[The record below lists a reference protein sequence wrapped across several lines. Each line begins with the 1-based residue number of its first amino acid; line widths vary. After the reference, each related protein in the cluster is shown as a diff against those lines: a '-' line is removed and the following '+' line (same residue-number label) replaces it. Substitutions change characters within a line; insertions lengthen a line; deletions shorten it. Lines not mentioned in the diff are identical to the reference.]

1 MALKHAKRGNVSSF
15 LVMEVMRAAAE
26 LEAQGRGILHLEVGQ
41 PGFQAPKGARLA
53 AARAL
58 EEDTLGYTDAVGRPI
73 LRERI
78 AREYLDAYS
87 VDVGQERIS
96 VTTGS
101 SAGFLLAFLACFE
114 AGDRVA
120 LADPSYPCYRNIL
133 KALDIETVP
142 IPVGP
147 ETRYQPTPEHLKALG
162 EIDGV
167 VVASPS
173 NPTGAMF
180 APGELNRLASWCH
193 GNGVRLISDE
203 IYHGLTYEQS
213 AETAAAS
220 PSAIVINSF
229 SKYYAMTG
237 WRIGWMV
244 LPEDLIEPVNKLAQN
259 LFISP
264 PAISQVAALA
274 AFDCKE
280 ELEANKSIYAQNR
293 KVLLSALTDRGLLPA
308 APPDGAFYIYVDA
321 SPLSNDSMALC
332 KSMLEEIG
340 VAATSGLDFQPTNG
354 NRYIRFSFCASERDI
369 AEAADRIRTWRI

>member
-120 LADPSYPCYRNIL
+120 LADPRDRKS
-133 KALDIETVP
+133 
-142 IPVGP
+142 
-147 ETRYQPTPEHLKALG
+147 
-162 EIDGV
+162 V
-167 VVASPS
+167 V
-173 NPTGAMF
+173 
-180 APGELNRLASWCH
+180 
-193 GNGVRLISDE
+193 
-203 IYHGLTYEQS
+203 
-213 AETAAAS
+213 
-220 PSAIVINSF
+220 
-229 SKYYAMTG
+229 
-237 WRIGWMV
+237 
-244 LPEDLIEPVNKLAQN
+244 
-259 LFISP
+259 
-264 PAISQVAALA
+264 
-274 AFDCKE
+274 
-280 ELEANKSIYAQNR
+280 
-293 KVLLSALTDRGLLPA
+293 
-308 APPDGAFYIYVDA
+308 
-321 SPLSNDSMALC
+321 
-332 KSMLEEIG
+332 
-340 VAATSGLDFQPTNG
+340 
-354 NRYIRFSFCASERDI
+354 
-369 AEAADRIRTWRI
+369 

>member
-1 MALKHAKRGNVSSF
+1 
-15 LVMEVMRAAAE
+15 
-26 LEAQGRGILHLEVGQ
+26 
-41 PGFQAPKGARLA
+41 
-53 AARAL
+53 
-58 EEDTLGYTDAVGRPI
+58 
-73 LRERI
+73 
-78 AREYLDAYS
+78 
-87 VDVGQERIS
+87 
-96 VTTGS
+96 
-101 SAGFLLAFLACFE
+101 
-114 AGDRVA
+114 
-120 LADPSYPCYRNIL
+120 
-133 KALDIETVP
+133 
-142 IPVGP
+142 
-147 ETRYQPTPEHLKALG
+147 
-162 EIDGV
+162 
-167 VVASPS
+167 
-173 NPTGAMF
+173 
-180 APGELNRLASWCH
+180 
-193 GNGVRLISDE
+193 
-203 IYHGLTYEQS
+203 
-213 AETAAAS
+213 
-220 PSAIVINSF
+220 
-229 SKYYAMTG
+229 
-237 WRIGWMV
+237 MV

>member
-1 MALKHAKRGNVSSF
+1 MALKQAKRGNVSSF
-15 LVMEVMRAAAE
+15 LVMDVMRAAAE
-26 LEAQGRGILHLEVGQ
+26 IEATGKGVLHLEVGQ

-58 EEDTLGYTDAVGRPI
+58 EEDTLGYTDAVGRPA
-73 LRERI
+73 LRARI
-78 AREYLDAYS
+78 AKQYSEAYA
-87 VDVGQERIS
+87 VDVTPERIS

-147 ETRYQPTPEHLKALG
+147 ETRYQPTPEHLEALG

-180 APGELNRLASWCH
+180 APGELGRLASWCH
-193 GNGVRLISDE
+193 SKGVRLISDE
-203 IYHGLTYEQS
+203 IYHGLTYEQT
-213 AETAAAS
+213 AETAAS
-220 PSAIVINSF
+220 SSSAIVINSF

-244 LPEDLIEPVNKLAQN
+244 LPEDLIEPINKLAQN
-259 LFISP
+259 FFISP

-274 AFDCKE
+274 SFDCRE
-280 ELEANKSIYAQNR
+280 ELEANKSIYARNR
-293 KVLLSALTDRGLLPA
+293 KVLLDALTDRGLQPA

-321 SPLSNDSMALC
+321 SPLSNDSLSLC
-332 KSMLEEIG
+332 KSMLDEIG
-340 VAATSGLDFQPTNG
+340 VAATSGLDFQPING
-354 NRYIRFSFCASERDI
+354 NRYIRFSFCASESDV
-369 AEAADRIRTWRI
+369 AEAARRIRTWRT